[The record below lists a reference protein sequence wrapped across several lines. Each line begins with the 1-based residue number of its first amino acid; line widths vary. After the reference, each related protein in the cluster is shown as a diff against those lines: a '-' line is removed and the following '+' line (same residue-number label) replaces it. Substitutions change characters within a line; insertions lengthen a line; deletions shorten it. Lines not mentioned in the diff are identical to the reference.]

1 MKTKKGFTLIEL
13 MIVVAIIGVL
23 AAVAIP
29 KFANLIRKAKEAS
42 AKGQLGAVRSA
53 VSIYYGD
60 LEGNWPVDLGGITPT
75 YMQEIPLVDT
85 GVPGLSAK
93 SDQAMQDNGTLG
105 PDSDVTTGTKWGGG
119 WWYNNGT
126 AGLITTSGSQ
136 DGVVRIN
143 VSATAINT
151 SKIHTW

>member
-60 LEGNWPVDLGGITPT
+60 LEGNWPVALSGMTPT
-75 YMQEIPLVDT
+75 YMQEIPSVDT
-85 GVPGLSAK
+85 GVPGQAASAV
-93 SDQAMQDNGTLG
+93 Q
-105 PDSDVTTGTKWGGG
+105 TTENDGATGITEANATGG
-119 WWYNNGT
+119 WWYNNGPT
-126 AGLITTSGSQ
+126 GSDTTSGVY
-136 DGVVRIN
+136 DGQVRIN
-143 VSATAINT
+143 LAQTAINT
-151 SKIHTW
+151 SYIHTW